1 MTSIIGLLA
10 DTDDKMQT
18 GNILLSADELITY
31 SSCGVP
37 ISSNRHGGKIYDL
50 PCGFY
55 VAIADDISRSHQVVS
70 FLYNRM
76 GELGIKPGHA
86 STTDLVKLA
95 LADTANYVKL
105 WIRKEICADYG
116 VSEDEFL
123 HDPNLNE
130 RENIRA
136 DLKAAVIATQLII
149 AGFGINN
156 SPILFYSDCINT
168 EEQTSPGFFC
178 GGSGNTA
185 ALNWLNFRGQTCFM
199 GTQRSFYH
207 LREAQEFARLSR
219 AVGSSFVTLLLTPG
233 NPAKPI
239 TIDEDSLFLQD
250 WAKEF
255 YTKETLP
262 LDSQERRDK
271 FASSLGI
278 KLPPAKSGKTYR

>member
-10 DTDDKMQT
+10 DTDDKKQV
-18 GNILLSADELITY
+18 GNILISADELITY
-31 SSCGVP
+31 SSGGVP

-76 GELGIKPGHA
+76 GELGITPGHPR
-86 STTDLVKLA
+86 TTDLVKLA
-95 LADTANYVKL
+95 LADTANYVRL
-105 WIRKEICADYG
+105 WIRKEICGDYG

-130 RENIRA
+130 RESIRA
-136 DLKAAVIATQLII
+136 DLKAAVIATEMII
-149 AGFGINN
+149 GGFGINN
-156 SPILFYSDCINT
+156 SPVLFYTDCVNI

-178 GGSGNTA
+178 GGSGSTA
-185 ALNWLNFRGQTCFM
+185 ALNWLNFRGQNCFM

-207 LREAQEFARLSR
+207 LQEAQEFARLSR
-219 AVGSSFVTLLLTPG
+219 AVGSSIVTLLLTPG

-239 TIDEDSLFLQD
+239 TVNEDSLFLKD
-250 WAKEF
+250 WAREF

-262 LDSQERRDK
+262 LDSQERRDQ
-271 FASSLGI
+271 FASSVGI
-278 KLPPAKSGKTYR
+278 KLPSATSKKTYR